1 MGSMTHHEVFTLFMA
16 LGVLLGVARLLGE
29 IAIRFHQPAV
39 MGELLAGILLGP
51 SIMGTL
57 APGLFDS
64 LFPTTGAFPI
74 ALETL
79 TTLGIVLFL
88 LVAGMEV
95 DLSSIWRQG
104 RSALLVGMAGLA
116 FPFATGFTAALVFP
130 GWLHLPVGSDPYIFA
145 LFIATALSISALPVI
160 AKILMDLNLYRSDMG
175 MIVIAAAIFNDLIGW
190 IIFAF
195 ILGLI
200 GSSSAPFSIF
210 ATMTLL
216 VAFTLFTLTL
226 GRRLLD
232 YCLPW
237 IHAHTSW
244 PGGILGVALTGALFS
259 AAFTEWI
266 GVHAIFG
273 AFLFGVAIG
282 DSRHLRIHTRSTL
295 DQFISFIF
303 APIFF
308 ASIGLKVNFIAN
320 FDLNLVM
327 LVLVIAT
334 IGKVFGS
341 ALGAKLVGIS
351 NRESWAIGFGLNA
364 RGAME
369 IILGLMALRVGLIGE
384 SLFVALVIMALVTS
398 MMSGTCIEL
407 ALKRKKPRSL
417 AQFIPPKAFVHVTAQ
432 ERREVIQEL
441 CAVLSQ
447 NTSLNAADVADA
459 VWNREEMAPT
469 GLSNGIA
476 IPHARLVGLGAPL
489 VAVGISAHGIDFD
502 ATDGE
507 SATLIFLILTPVED
521 ATAQTDI
528 LADIAV
534 NFGDPALVQ
543 KSQQCKN
550 FTEFKAI
557 MRSDSAIQT

>member
-1 MGSMTHHEVFTLFMA
+1 MA

-29 IAIRFHQPAV
+29 IAMRLHQPAV
-39 MGELLAGILLGP
+39 LGELVAGILLGP

-57 APGLFDS
+57 APGVFDS
-64 LFPTTGAFPI
+64 LFPSTGAFPI

-104 RSALLVGMAGLA
+104 RSALVVGMAGLL
-116 FPFATGFTAALVFP
+116 FPFAIGFTAALILP
-130 GWLHLPVGSDPYIFA
+130 GWLHLPADRDPYIFA

-175 MIVIAAAIFNDLIGW
+175 MIIIAAAICNDLIGW

-195 ILGLI
+195 ILGMI
-200 GSSSAPFSIF
+200 GTSSAPFSIYF
-210 ATMTLL
+210 TMIML
-216 VAFTLFTLTL
+216 VLFTVFILTL

-282 DSRHLRIHTRSTL
+282 DSRHLRLYTRSTL

-308 ASIGLKVNFIAN
+308 ASIGLKVNFVTN
-320 FDLNLVM
+320 FNLGLVL

-351 NRESWAIGFGLNA
+351 SRESWAIGFGLNA

-369 IILGLMALRVGLIGE
+369 IILGLMALQVGLIGE

-398 MMSGTCIEL
+398 MMSGTCIEI

-417 AQFIPPKAFVHVTAQ
+417 AQFIPPFAFVRVKAH
-432 ERREVIQEL
+432 ERRDVIEEL
-441 CAVLSQ
+441 CAVLCQ
-447 NTSLNAADVADA
+447 NTSLNAAEVTEA
-459 VWNREEMAPT
+459 VWDREEMAPT
-469 GLSNGIA
+469 GLSKGIA
-476 IPHARLVGLGAPL
+476 IPHARLRGLGVPL
-489 VAVGISAHGIDFD
+489 VAVGISSQGIDFD

-507 SATLIFLILTPVED
+507 PATLIFLILTPVDD
-521 ATAQTDI
+521 ATAQTEI

-534 NFGDPALVQ
+534 NFGDPTLVE
-543 KSQQCKN
+543 KSKQCRN